1 MLFFSLILLLLL
13 LLLLLTGFIFSA
25 LKDDANRAIEIKN
38 GSSVGGRKIA
48 VKHAMHRASLEQRR
62 AKAAQGQGQV
72 QGQYHPLL
80 VLDT

>member
-1 MLFFSLILLLLL
+1 MI
-13 LLLLLTGFIFSA
+13 GFIFSA

-48 VKHAMHRASLEQRR
+48 VKPAMHRASLEQRR
-62 AKAAQGQGQV
+62 AKAAQGQGQGQVQVQV

-80 VLDT
+80 VLDTWIYLVLLL

>member
-1 MLFFSLILLLLL
+1 MLFFSLILLLLPL
-13 LLLLLTGFIFSA
+13 LLLIGFIFSA

-48 VKHAMHRASLEQRR
+48 VKQAMHRASLEQRR